1 MPIPTAK
8 QPTKE
13 PLRTEHYQADP
24 RSLLMLAGRQNARYM
39 TAEQINRL
47 AANLKHD
54 GVLTSSIL
62 VFRPRPENTQFFRPD
77 NDRAVVLSGNHR
89 NEASI
94 MAGLPTVPVIEI
106 LSPLTDEQATAIQL
120 SHNAI
125 EGQDDASVL
134 LELYERLDL
143 NEKLYSGVTDD
154 AFKVE
159 ELDLSGMGIGN
170 PTYQEISLLFLPSE
184 AEEFVELVKRL
195 TKTTKRPLTLAAD
208 LSDFEHLFD
217 SIIRVKESL
226 NVYNSALAFRMMATL
241 AIERLDQMELEKQP
255 TQSEERPA
263 A

>member
-1 MPIPTAK
+1 
-8 QPTKE
+8 
-13 PLRTEHYQADP
+13 
-24 RSLLMLAGRQNARYM
+24 MLEGRQNARYM

-47 AANLKHD
+47 ASNLRRD

-62 VFRPRPENTQFFRPD
+62 VFRPLPENTQFYRPD
-77 NDRAVVLSGNHR
+77 NDRPVVLSGNHR
-89 NEASI
+89 NEAAI
-94 MAGLPTVPVIEI
+94 MADLSTVPVIEI
-106 LSPLTDEQATAIQL
+106 LSPLTDEQAIAIQL

-143 NEKLYSGVTDD
+143 DDKLYSGVTDD

-170 PTYQEISLLFLPSE
+170 PTYQEISLLFLPAE

-195 TKTTKRPLTLAAD
+195 SKTSKRPLTLAAD
-208 LSDFEHLFD
+208 LADFDQVFD
-217 SIIRVKESL
+217 AIVRVKEGL
-226 NVYNSALAFRMMATL
+226 NVYNSALAFRVMATL
-241 AIERLDQMELEKQP
+241 AIERLEQLEQEQKPEPEKPEQ
-255 TQSEERPA
+255 QPA